1 MHRHAVSTLLVPGL
15 IHVSACV
22 LLQVLEDIVAGV
34 SLLEGCSP
42 LAFLLR
48 VQTNAQLLALE
59 QAVAATAGR
68 ARAQV
73 RACSAHKAFAA
84 VLHACCSLVCRALRG
99 ANGQRVAVPCCNFF
113 LAALCRRWLLS
124 LRIRWAVRRARRCL
138 LNTQWS
144 HLMHYTSWAGST
156 CAWPMTPIRQ
166 AAVAAA
172 AAAIEA
178 AAARHQMGWTSRT
191 VPLILLQLM
200 LQARPLA
207 TQLTIT

>member
-1 MHRHAVSTLLVPGL
+1 MHRHAVSTFLVQGL
-15 IHVSACV
+15 IHISACM

-48 VQTNAQLLALE
+48 VQTNAQLLALD

-73 RACSAHKAFAA
+73 RACSAQKASAA
-84 VLHACCSLVCRALRG
+84 VLHACYTLVCRALRG
-99 ANGQRVAVPCCNFF
+99 MGGQHVAVPCCDFS

-138 LNTQWS
+138 LNTQWW
-144 HLMHYTSWAGST
+144 HLMRYTSWAGST
-156 CAWPMTPIRQ
+156 CAWPMIPIHP
-166 AAVAAA
+166 AAAA

-178 AAARHQMGWTSRT
+178 AAARHRMGWTSRT
-191 VPLILLQLM
+191 VPLIVLQLM